1 MSTIDIISDNIKNDV
16 QEILLDLPVHT
27 TNKLRSN
34 MLVSIFSTYG
44 KYLLNKN
51 VPFQNVLDTI
61 NSELKAFKS
70 MNGSFCNANYVNKTI
85 ENIYEYNLE
94 RKRIKSQ
101 IARSFIIDSST
112 YLKKYID
119 DIDIVSD
126 LEKAEETLYSENYS
140 NIYTLELAEQY
151 LHICK
156 EKIKL
161 ACSFDPD
168 FINML

>member
-1 MSTIDIISDNIKNDV
+1 MSTIDTVSNNIKNDV
-16 QEILLDLPVHT
+16 QEMLLDLPVHT
-27 TNKLRSN
+27 TNKLRAN
-34 MLVSIFSTYG
+34 MLVSIFSAYG

-61 NSELKAFKS
+61 SSELKAFKS
-70 MNGSFCNANYVNKTI
+70 THGSFCNADYINKTI

-101 IARSFIIDSST
+101 IARSFIVDSST

-126 LEKAEETLYSENYS
+126 LEKAEETLYSENQS
-140 NIYTLELAEQY
+140 NVYTLELAEQY

-161 ACSFDPD
+161 ACSLDPD
-168 FINML
+168 FINMM